1 MAKRLIVAGALAQ
14 HPIGGGGNAWA
25 FLQYILGFRKLGF
38 ETYYVEH
45 IATDN
50 CFDEGWQRTSFA
62 QSANV
67 KFFRDI
73 MHEFGFAERSSLL
86 LEGSSEH
93 VGLSLPELEEVAAA
107 SELFLN
113 MSGRFHIRSVLDA
126 TRRRAYLDMDPGFV
140 QVWQE
145 QYKVDMNLQGHD
157 VHFTVG
163 LNLGT
168 PRCPLPTCGIDWHTT
183 LPPVVLDRW
192 ANSGPCGER
201 YTTVADWRGYSAVEW
216 NGRWYG
222 QKSEEFLK
230 LLDLPRRVAAPLEIC
245 LAIHPDEV
253 DRSAL
258 LDHGWHLSEP
268 RQQVSSVDSYRAY
281 ICHSRGELT
290 AVKNGYAAGCTG
302 WVSDRSVCYLA
313 AGRPVIVQDTGIGA
327 HLPLGSGL
335 LTFDSVDG
343 AARAIEQVEADYDRH
358 AAAARELARTHFD
371 SDRVLP
377 RLLAIA
383 GV

>member
-1 MAKRLIVAGALAQ
+1 MPPRLIVAGALAQ
-14 HPIGGGGNAWA
+14 PPIGGGGNAWA

-45 IATDN
+45 VAADN
-50 CFDEGWQRTSFA
+50 CFDESWRRTSFA

-73 MHEFGFAERSSLL
+73 MHRFGFAERSSLL

-93 VGLSLPELEEVAAA
+93 VGLSLAKLEEIGA
-107 SELFLN
+107 SSVLFLN

-126 TRRRAYLDMDPGFV
+126 ARRRAYLDMDPGFV

-145 QYKVDMNLQGHD
+145 QYGVDMNLRGHD

-183 LPPVVLDRW
+183 LPPVVLDEW
-192 ANSGPCGER
+192 TNDAAAGAR
-201 YTTVADWRGYSAVEW
+201 YTTVADWRGYGAVEW
-216 NGRWYG
+216 DGRWYG
-222 QKSEEFLK
+222 QKAEEFLK

-245 LAIHPDEV
+245 LAIHPGEA
-253 DRSAL
+253 DRAAL

-268 RQQVSSVDSYRAY
+268 REQVSSVDAYRAY
-281 ICHSRGELT
+281 ICASRGELT
-290 AVKNGYAAGCTG
+290 AVKNGYAAGHTG

-313 AGRPVIVQDTGIGA
+313 AGRPVIVQDTGIGE
-327 HLPLGSGL
+327 HLPIGNGL
-335 LTFDSVDG
+335 LTFETLDE
-343 AARAIEQVEADYDRH
+343 AARAIDTVEADYDHH
-358 AAAARELARTHFD
+358 AAAARELARSHFD
-371 SDRVLP
+371 SDRVLQ
-377 RLLAIA
+377 RLLALA